1 MKKLI
6 ALFTV
11 IGLLTFGISNMAFA
25 QNKEKA
31 AEPKKET
38 TAKVVKDEK
47 KADTK
52 EVAAETTAAPAETT
66 AAPADKATLSND
78 NDNVVEESLHYVL
91 KNKFI
96 EGGAVWMAPILLC
109 LVLGLALVIERIFY
123 LNLATV
129 NSAKLLQKI
138 EDAIKTGGI
147 AKAKEL
153 CRDTKGPL
161 AGVFYQGLDRY
172 DEGMDSVEKAV
183 VSYGSVQMSK
193 LEVNLSWIALALAL
207 GPMLGFLGT
216 VVGMVFAFDD
226 IERAGDISPT
236 VVAGGMKVAL
246 LTTVFG
252 LITAIILQI
261 FYNYILSKIDAIV
274 SDMEDAT
281 ISFMDILIKNK

>member
-11 IGLLTFGISNMAFA
+11 AGLLTFGISNMAFA
-25 QNKEKA
+25 QKDEKA
-31 AEPKKET
+31 AETKKQT
-38 TAKVVKDEK
+38 TTQKVENKGKATPEVAKVD
-47 KADTK
+47 
-52 EVAAETTAAPAETT
+52 TTAATVTNEKVQKVDDP
-66 AAPADKATLSND
+66 DQI
-78 NDNVVEESLHYVL
+78 VQESLHYVL

-96 EGGAVWMAPILLC
+96 DGGAMWMAPVLLA
-109 LVLGLALVIERIFY
+109 LVIGLSLVIERIFY

-138 EDAIKTGGI
+138 EEALKTGGI
-147 AKAKEL
+147 SKAKEL

-172 DEGMDSVEKAV
+172 DEGMESVEKAV
-183 VSYGSVQMSK
+183 VSYGGVQMSK
-193 LEVNLSWIALALAL
+193 LEVNLSWIALCLAL

-216 VVGMVFAFDD
+216 VIGMVFAFDD

>member
-52 EVAAETTAAPAETT
+52 EVAAETAAAPAETT
-66 AAPADKATLSND
+66 AAPADKATLTND

-183 VSYGSVQMSK
+183 VSYGSVQMAK

-261 FYNYILSKIDAIV
+261 FYNYILSKIDSIV